1 LFLFFIQATVKVR
14 DGSGYFS
21 IDTAKSQ
28 NVNVTYDEGTKILE
42 IRPRRQGKAKIVL
55 KDLCVSTKRDT
66 VIDVDV
72 TGIGRIDVVTEDKIP
87 LDGERNLIV
96 SLHDHNGKILPLEIV
111 KLAELSLVPLATDI
125 LKVSQVDMQQDV
137 KQDPKLLFRV
147 QGKRVGTT
155 EVVFGAKDGSD
166 GGIIQSLPKIISVFP
181 PLQLQPRQMTIL
193 VGNKMNIQAVG
204 GPEGADIVFS
214 SGKLKLTAFVIT
226 RNSPCVYKLT
236 GSQLFTEKQDVAWV
250 SATAGEVEAKTLGK
264 SVVRAKAVDPQNPKK
279 VHSEDVVEVN
289 VVFLTALRVVTPL
302 KFVFENEKIPIWM
315 KGIAGKTELS
325 ADSLASARPTLSYVE
340 WIVSSKENAEIIY
353 VFKER
358 DMFTDIGKKMRVQF
372 FAKKAGNITVEVKAT
387 YNKNLVKSQKLEM
400 DVSSI
405 YKILCHFLI

>member
-1 LFLFFIQATVKVR
+1 
-14 DGSGYFS
+14 
-21 IDTAKSQ
+21 
-28 NVNVTYDEGTKILE
+28 
-42 IRPRRQGKAKIVL
+42 
-55 KDLCVSTKRDT
+55 
-66 VIDVDV
+66 
-72 TGIGRIDVVTEDKIP
+72 
-87 LDGERNLIV
+87 
-96 SLHDHNGKILPLEIV
+96 
-111 KLAELSLVPLATDI
+111 
-125 LKVSQVDMQQDV
+125 
-137 KQDPKLLFRV
+137 
-147 QGKRVGTT
+147 
-155 EVVFGAKDGSD
+155 
-166 GGIIQSLPKIISVFP
+166 
-181 PLQLQPRQMTIL
+181 
-193 VGNKMNIQAVG
+193 
-204 GPEGADIVFS
+204 
-214 SGKLKLTAFVIT
+214 
-226 RNSPCVYKLT
+226 
-236 GSQLFTEKQDVAWV
+236 V

-279 VHSEDVVEVN
+279 VYSEDIVEVN

-325 ADSLASARPTLSYVE
+325 ADSLATARPTLSYVE

>member
-1 LFLFFIQATVKVR
+1 VISNCFLFFIQATVKVR

-214 SGKLKLTAFVIT
+214 SGKLKLTAFVIA

-236 GSQLFTEKQDVAWV
+236 RS
-250 SATAGEVEAKTLGK
+250 
-264 SVVRAKAVDPQNPKK
+264 
-279 VHSEDVVEVN
+279 
-289 VVFLTALRVVTPL
+289 
-302 KFVFENEKIPIWM
+302 
-315 KGIAGKTELS
+315 
-325 ADSLASARPTLSYVE
+325 
-340 WIVSSKENAEIIY
+340 
-353 VFKER
+353 
-358 DMFTDIGKKMRVQF
+358 
-372 FAKKAGNITVEVKAT
+372 
-387 YNKNLVKSQKLEM
+387 
-400 DVSSI
+400 
-405 YKILCHFLI
+405 